1 MDRTRIS
8 ENNMSFLEGKERS
21 PRELVAFLKK
31 GALYRS
37 FDQVLSRACPD
48 EKMMEK
54 LIQGMIEITG
64 EKPDSVA
71 RKVRNWLKGKNIPK
85 NRKTLFQI
93 CFALGLNEAETGRVL
108 GAAAETGIH
117 YRNPDELVYAFA
129 LRTGKDYQYAE
140 DLRKNVQ
147 NQYGFMWSSRDEES
161 EEETD
166 KAVGKKKAKKNNRE
180 NYVKLEPVFTRQIWN
195 EFSQVT
201 DEASL
206 MEFFQEHGKDLGVLH
221 ETAYQKFME
230 LMDYLQQ
237 PEGLNGKAEEKYTM
251 DEIMDTYFQ
260 MHIPEGRKT
269 ADYTCL
275 QKLVR
280 KYWPNETSL
289 LNMRNRKEDVSR
301 KVMVL
306 LYLVTEEFDFCRMN
320 EQGMDE
326 QKDYYMDDEE
336 EDADTVLER
345 RIKQMNLF
353 LKAYGMNPLD
363 PGNLF
368 DYLVLY
374 AMKARDGEPVSERME
389 QVLEILFEEEEKQ

>member
-48 EKMMEK
+48 EKMTEK

-93 CFALGLNEAETGRVL
+93 CFALGLNEGETGRVL

-129 LRTGKDYQYAE
+129 LRMGKSYQYAE
-140 DLRKNVQ
+140 NLRKNIQ
-147 NQYGFMWSSRDEES
+147 NQYGSMWSSGDQEG
-161 EEETD
+161 EEE
-166 KAVGKKKAKKNNRE
+166 R
-180 NYVKLEPVFTRQIWN
+180 PSVFTRQIWN

-221 ETAYQKFME
+221 ETAYQKFMK

-237 PEGLNGKAEEKYTM
+237 PEGLNGKTEEKYTM

-269 ADYTCL
+269 ADYTSL

-289 LNMRNRKEDVSR
+289 FNMKNRKEDVSR

-306 LYLVTEEFDFCRMN
+306 LYLVTEEFDFCQMN
-320 EQGMDE
+320 EPDMNE

-374 AMKARDGEPVSERME
+374 AMKSRDGEPVSERME
-389 QVLEILFEEEEKQ
+389 QVLELLFQEEEKQ